1 VATHF
6 PAEQESVVQT
16 LLSLQI
22 IGVWEQVLVQTQGPE
37 ATSVVQAFAS
47 SQFKIAGILVKV
59 TVESSVAVRATTVP
73 VPTCK

>member
-37 ATSVVQAFAS
+37 ATSVVQALAS
-47 SQFKIAGILVKV
+47 SQFKTAGILEKV
-59 TVESSVAVRATTVP
+59 TVESSVAVRARTVP